1 MGESTSPAT
10 QPSYTIR
17 SFEPSDRDALLSL
30 YETVFEKE
38 RGADWFRW
46 KYAENPY
53 VDHVPI
59 VVADADGELV
69 GCRAFFALEL
79 RVGDDRPIAYQP
91 CDTMVHPE
99 HRDRGLF
106 SRMNEYALER
116 YADGPPTLCFNFP
129 NESAKPG
136 NLKHGWKEIGTV
148 PTYYRPQDP
157 VESIKKVADDAD
169 RDDRAASDETTTSSD
184 AAVNGDTATGGETAT
199 SSDTTVSS
207 DGADGWVYRDLPSED
222 DDSDRPRDDGSDD
235 EDGVTAVLSDV
246 VTNSQLAGDTLVTQ
260 RSSEIAVIQ
269 FETPPA
275 EVLES
280 VYRRSIPDE
289 IHTNRTAEF
298 YRWRL
303 ENPARSYT
311 TYVATRDGETPIAA
325 LVCSRV
331 DDHLRIVE
339 TLPREITAAQDAINH
354 VLAAA
359 LADCPNRSYVT
370 AFGETLPTPIRY
382 RFYPDTRF
390 PLSTLDRPTALTLLA
405 RDLERE
411 TAFEETTPDE
421 WTLSGLDVDTT

>member
-10 QPSYTIR
+10 QPSYTVR
-17 SFEPSDRDALLSL
+17 SFESSDRDALLSL

-53 VDHVPI
+53 ADHVPI
-59 VVADADGELV
+59 VVADAGGELV
-69 GCRAFFALEL
+69 GCRAFFALEM
-79 RVGDDRPIAYQP
+79 RVGDDRPIAFQP

-116 YADGPPTLCFNFP
+116 YADGPPSLCFNFP

-136 NLKHGWKEIGTV
+136 NLKHGWKEIGTI

-157 VESIKKVADDAD
+157 VESVKKVVDDGD
-169 RDDRAASDETTTSSD
+169 GDESEASDET
-184 AAVNGDTATGGETAT
+184 AASGDG
-199 SSDTTVSS
+199 S
-207 DGADGWVYRDLPSED
+207 DGWVYRDLPPED
-222 DDSDRPRDDGSDD
+222 DTGDLIGENDGSDD
-235 EDGVTAVLSDV
+235 GVAEVLSDV
-246 VTNSQLAGDTLVTQ
+246 ITSSQLAGDKLVTQ
-260 RSSEIAVIQ
+260 ADSEIAAIR

-280 VYRRSIPDE
+280 VYRRSIPDG

-339 TLPREITAAQDAINH
+339 SLPREITSAQDAINQL
-354 VLAAA
+354 LAAA
-359 LADCPNRSYVT
+359 LADCPDRNYVT

-390 PLSTLDRPTALTLLA
+390 PLSTLERPTALTLLA
-405 RDLERE
+405 RDLDRE
-411 TAFEETTPDE
+411 TEFEETTRDE
-421 WTLSGLDVDTT
+421 WTLSGLDVDTS

>member
-1 MGESTSPAT
+1 MGESRSPAT

-59 VVADADGELV
+59 VVAEADGELV
-69 GCRAFFALEL
+69 GCRAFFALEM
-79 RVGDDRPIAYQP
+79 RVGNDCTVAFQP

-116 YADGPPTLCFNFP
+116 YADGSPSLCFNFP

-136 NLKHGWKEIGTV
+136 NLKHGWKEIATV

-157 VESIKKVADDAD
+157 VESVKKVATDGDE
-169 RDDRAASDETTTSSD
+169 DDRAACDET
-184 AAVNGDTATGGETAT
+184 AANSNTAASANTAVRNDTAVT
-199 SSDTTVSS
+199 SDRQ
-207 DGADGWVYRDLPSED
+207 DEWVYRDLPSEGV
-222 DDSDRPRDDGSDD
+222 DSDLPGNDDGIA
-235 EDGVTAVLSDV
+235 EVLSDII
-246 VTNSQLAGDTLVTQ
+246 TGSQLAGDTLVTQ
-260 RSSEIAVIQ
+260 ADSEIAAIR

-275 EVLES
+275 KVLET

-303 ENPARSYT
+303 ENPARSYA

-339 TLPREITAAQDAINH
+339 TLPRAITSAQGAINQL
-354 VLAAA
+354 LAAA
-359 LADCPNRSYVT
+359 LADCPDRNYVT

-390 PLSTLDRPTALTLLA
+390 PLSTLEQPTALTLLA
-405 RDLERE
+405 RDLDRE
-411 TAFEETTPDE
+411 TEFEETTGDE
-421 WTLSGLDVDTT
+421 WSLSGLDVDTS